1 MTVNVNSDIYRVKEG
16 GTVKRMAES
25 VELERRLEEL
35 SRRTGYKVWTRHGQR
50 IFGGPPPG
58 WTGDSEPERGTEV
71 YCYKLPRLVLSPTT
85 DNV

>member
-1 MTVNVNSDIYRVKEG
+1 
-16 GTVKRMAES
+16 MAES

-71 YCYKLPRLVLSPTT
+71 YCYRLPRLVLSPST
-85 DNV
+85 DNDWTIPGIVSRTR